1 MTYKVIKD
9 FGNAKKGDI
18 FKEVVDEDVFMNPY
32 HVYVMERIEGED
44 NISDNSEHYM
54 KSWISMELSKEMIDA
69 YVNAGFLL
77 AEDNE
82 KKKCEVTDKDKITD
96 ISIYIDTLIDTYTN
110 DYNNL
115 LKDFEDGNV
124 QPCVKVE
131 AETVYHNLIKVLNS
145 IKAKI
150 NE

>member
-9 FGNAKKGDI
+9 FVNARKGDI
-18 FKEVVDEDVFMNPY
+18 FEEVINEDIFMNP
-32 HVYVMERIEGED
+32 HPVYVMERIEGGD
-44 NISDNSEHYM
+44 NISDSGEHYM
-54 KSWISMELSKEMIDA
+54 RSWVSMELSKEMVDA
-69 YVNAGFLL
+69 YVKSGFLL
-77 AEDNE
+77 AEN
-82 KKKCEVTDKDKITD
+82 DKDEEVKVSNEDKLTD
-96 ISIYIDTLIDTYTN
+96 ISLYVDMLINTYTN

-131 AETVYHNLIKVLNS
+131 AETVYHNMIKILNS

-150 NE
+150 DE

>member
-1 MTYKVIKD
+1 MTYKVIKE

-18 FKEVVDEDVFMNPY
+18 FKEVIDEDVFMNPCPI
-32 HVYVMERIEGED
+32 YVMERTEGED
-44 NISDNSEHYM
+44 NISDSKEHYM
-54 KSWISMELSKEMIDA
+54 KSWISMELSKEMVDA
-69 YVNAGFLL
+69 YVKSGFLL
-77 AEDNE
+77 PEDNE
-82 KKKCEVTDKDKITD
+82 KKEDKVSEADKLTDVSVYVDM
-96 ISIYIDTLIDTYTN
+96 LIDTYN
-110 DYNNL
+110 HDYNNL
-115 LKDFEDGNV
+115 LKDFEAGNV

>member
-9 FGNAKKGDI
+9 FGNARKGDI
-18 FKEVVDEDVFMNPY
+18 FKEVIDEDVFMNPY
-32 HVYVMERIEGED
+32 PVYVMERIEGED
-44 NISDNSEHYM
+44 NISDSREHYM
-54 KSWISMELSKEMIDA
+54 KSWISMELSKEMVDA
-69 YVNAGFLL
+69 YVKSGFLL
-77 AEDNE
+77 AEN
-82 KKKCEVTDKDKITD
+82 DKDEEVKVSNGNKLTD
-96 ISIYIDTLIDTYTN
+96 ISVYVDMLINTYTN

-145 IKAKI
+145 VKAKI
-150 NE
+150 DE

>member
-9 FGNAKKGDI
+9 FGNARKGDI
-18 FKEVVDEDVFMNPY
+18 FKEVIDEDVFMNPY
-32 HVYVMERIEGED
+32 PVYVMERIEGGD
-44 NISDNSEHYM
+44 NISDSGEHYM
-54 KSWISMELSKEMIDA
+54 KSWVSMELSKEMVDA
-69 YVNAGFLL
+69 YVKSGFLL
-77 AEDNE
+77 AENDKNE
-82 KKKCEVTDKDKITD
+82 EVKLTSEGKLTD
-96 ISIYIDTLIDTYTN
+96 ISLYVDMLINTYTN

-131 AETVYHNLIKVLNS
+131 AETVYHNMIKILNS

-150 NE
+150 DE

>member
-1 MTYKVIKD
+1 MTYKVIKE

-18 FKEVVDEDVFMNPY
+18 FKEVIDEDVFMNPCP
-32 HVYVMERIEGED
+32 VYVMERTEGED
-44 NISDNSEHYM
+44 NISDSKEHYM
-54 KSWISMELSKEMIDA
+54 KSWISMELSKEMVDA
-69 YVNAGFLL
+69 YVKSGFLL
-77 AEDNE
+77 PEDNE
-82 KKKCEVTDKDKITD
+82 KKEDKVSEADKLTDVSVYLDM
-96 ISIYIDTLIDTYTN
+96 LIDTYN
-110 DYNNL
+110 HDYNNL
-115 LKDFEDGNV
+115 LKDFEAGNV

>member
-1 MTYKVIKD
+1 MTYKVIKE

-18 FKEVVDEDVFMNPY
+18 FQEVIDEDVFMNPCP
-32 HVYVMERIEGED
+32 VYVMERTEGED
-44 NISDNSEHYM
+44 NISDSREHYM
-54 KSWISMELSKEMIDA
+54 KSWISMELSKEMVDT
-69 YVNAGFLL
+69 YVKSGFLL
-77 AEDNE
+77 AEDTKEN
-82 KKKCEVTDKDKITD
+82 KTQVSDKDKLTD
-96 ISIYIDTLIDTYTN
+96 VSVYINMLIDTYTN

-150 NE
+150 DE

>member
-1 MTYKVIKD
+1 MTYKVIKE

-18 FKEVVDEDVFMNPY
+18 FKEVVDEDIFMNPCQ
-32 HVYVMERIEGED
+32 VYVMERTEGED
-44 NISDNSEHYM
+44 NISDSKEHYM
-54 KSWISMELSKEMIDA
+54 KSWISMELSKEMVDA
-69 YVNAGFLL
+69 YVKSGFLL
-77 AEDNE
+77 PEDNE
-82 KKKCEVTDKDKITD
+82 KKEDKVSETDKLTD
-96 ISIYIDTLIDTYTN
+96 VSVYVDMLIDTYN
-110 DYNNL
+110 HDYNNL
-115 LKDFEDGNV
+115 LKDFEAGNV

>member
-9 FGNAKKGDI
+9 FVNARKGDI
-18 FKEVVDEDVFMNPY
+18 FKEVIDEDVFMNPY
-32 HVYVMERIEGED
+32 PVYVMERIEGED
-44 NISDNSEHYM
+44 NISDSREHYM
-54 KSWISMELSKEMIDA
+54 KSWISMELSKEMVDA
-69 YVNAGFLL
+69 YVKSGFLL
-77 AEDNE
+77 AEN
-82 KKKCEVTDKDKITD
+82 DKDEEVKVSNGDKLTD
-96 ISIYIDTLIDTYTN
+96 ISVYVDMLINTYTN

-131 AETVYHNLIKVLNS
+131 AETVYHNMIKILNS

-150 NE
+150 DE

>member
-9 FGNAKKGDI
+9 FGNARKGDI
-18 FKEVVDEDVFMNPY
+18 FKEVIDEDVFMNPY
-32 HVYVMERIEGED
+32 PVYVMERIEGED
-44 NISDNSEHYM
+44 NISDSREHYM
-54 KSWISMELSKEMIDA
+54 KSWISMELSKEMVDA
-69 YVNAGFLL
+69 YVKSDFLL
-77 AEDNE
+77 AEN
-82 KKKCEVTDKDKITD
+82 DKDEEVKVSNGDKLTD
-96 ISIYIDTLIDTYTN
+96 ISVYVDMLINTYTN

-145 IKAKI
+145 VKAKI
-150 NE
+150 DE

>member
-9 FGNAKKGDI
+9 FGNARKGDI
-18 FKEVVDEDVFMNPY
+18 FKEVIDEDVFMNPY
-32 HVYVMERIEGED
+32 PVYVMERIEGED
-44 NISDNSEHYM
+44 NISDSREHYM
-54 KSWISMELSKEMIDA
+54 KSWISMELSKEMVDA
-69 YVNAGFLL
+69 YVKSGFLL
-77 AEDNE
+77 AEN
-82 KKKCEVTDKDKITD
+82 DKDEEVKVSNGDKLTD
-96 ISIYIDTLIDTYTN
+96 ISVYVDMLINTYTN

-150 NE
+150 DE